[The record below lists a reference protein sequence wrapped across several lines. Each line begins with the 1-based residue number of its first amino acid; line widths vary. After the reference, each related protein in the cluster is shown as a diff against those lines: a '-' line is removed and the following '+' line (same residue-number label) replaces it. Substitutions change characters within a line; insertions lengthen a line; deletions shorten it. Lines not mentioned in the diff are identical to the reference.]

1 MHPAVSRVFAMI
13 AMIVVLTVV
22 TVLPRSAVASV
33 TCPVTTI
40 GGIPVTDPD
49 ALLGLKRFPY
59 CCSIKDTAGR
69 WSVARCKLPCFQG
82 CGSYVDRIACN
93 DSAHN
98 ASCLATQNCGY
109 ICPPQ
114 VNFIP
119 GFLNPIDR
127 KPTFDRNCGCGTG
140 GR

>member
-13 AMIVVLTVV
+13 AMIVVLTVA
-22 TVLPRSAVASV
+22 TVLPRSAFATV
-33 TCPVTTI
+33 TCPVTSINGVPLT
-40 GGIPVTDPD
+40 GD
-49 ALLGLKRFPY
+49 ALLGTKAYPY
-59 CCSIKDTAGR
+59 CCSIKDSLGHY
-69 WSVARCKLPCFQG
+69 SVARCKLPCIQG

-109 ICPPQ
+109 LCPPQ
-114 VNFIP
+114 VDLIP

-127 KPTFDRNCGCGTG
+127 RPRFDINCNCGAVP
-140 GR
+140 